1 MDDYS
6 ICIITNADGCS
17 ETFLQQLQ
25 KQLLRR
31 GVEVF
36 NYHSPLKNIRITHGT
51 VCAGIISQYTKA
63 DIIIDSLKVKPPE
76 GRGNIYSLGQA
87 LEYCIDKRINMAN
100 ISVGSTNPSDE
111 AILAPI
117 VKRALDNNITIVA
130 AISNDQQPTFPAMIP
145 GVIAVK
151 DTPKGVLGLYY
162 YKDSNVTIGASSA
175 GLRLISNESTVFAV
189 AQSNSFAT
197 AYVTAKIATYI
208 NENKWTNTDEI
219 IRNMKLKCFNN
230 DCIWRR

>member
-1 MDDYS
+1 MFRIAVIDD
-6 ICIITNADGCS
+6 
-17 ETFLQQLQ
+17 
-25 KQLLRR
+25 
-31 GVEVF
+31 GVNEKAFSGIRLGSKVYF
-36 NYHSPLKNIRITHGT
+36 EPNFCKVENSYRASDRITHGT